1 VTSLMQLAISPIR
14 EAVPAEMAMRIT
26 AFERSTAMV
35 FLDLIAEAVVIMAST
50 VAEEIVSYPLDED
63 RRLSYRQWVE
73 INHYE
78 FVRSLNN
85 G

>member
-1 VTSLMQLAISPIR
+1 MQLAVSPMR

-35 FLDLIAEAVVIMAST
+35 FLDLIAEAVVIMAGT
-50 VAEEIVSYPLDED
+50 VAAEEIVSYLLDED
-63 RRLSYRQWVE
+63 GRLSYRQWVE

-85 G
+85 E